1 MKRIYVDYEY
11 HLYKNMLN
19 LVFLAKCQSNL
30 IHYFND
36 DFETKK
42 QCVYFIL
49 SNEYHYYWKYWYN
62 GEEYRI
68 SLSDAIEHEEK
79 YDINK
84 IKNTDY
90 KIMLTKLNF

>member
-1 MKRIYVDYEY
+1 MILR
-11 HLYKNMLN
+11 
-19 LVFLAKCQSNL
+19 Q
-30 IHYFND
+30 
-36 DFETKK
+36 KK

-68 SLSDAIEHEEK
+68 SLSDAIEHKEK